1 MSVVRITVTKNKQ
14 YRCHGYLLVQNVDCR
29 LQNAKYRLDTKYR
42 LGKKCRLQSGH
53 KRQTENLK
61 CFFVWFVITCH
72 LTTYRASRNRF
83 STISFHDY
91 LHYCGILLARFFIKI
106 VLNIILSFHIVFSL
120 CTRVGWCDACTD
132 FTKLIKVEVDVN
144 LPAVNCL
151 NNMSDCFNSPNY
163 FDWNV

>member
-1 MSVVRITVTKNKQ
+1 MRITVTKNKQ

-29 LQNAKYRLDTKYR
+29 LQNTKYRPDTKYR
-42 LGKKCRLQSGH
+42 LGKKCRLQSGY

-91 LHYCGILLARFFIKI
+91 LHYCGILLARFLIKI
-106 VLNIILSFHIVFSL
+106 VLNIILSLQSFYIFYTGLMLDMLHSYMSVVYIYYYRGVFKNYVWYSY
-120 CTRVGWCDACTD
+120 CTRWILVAD
-132 FTKLIKVEVDVN
+132 
-144 LPAVNCL
+144 
-151 NNMSDCFNSPNY
+151 
-163 FDWNV
+163 